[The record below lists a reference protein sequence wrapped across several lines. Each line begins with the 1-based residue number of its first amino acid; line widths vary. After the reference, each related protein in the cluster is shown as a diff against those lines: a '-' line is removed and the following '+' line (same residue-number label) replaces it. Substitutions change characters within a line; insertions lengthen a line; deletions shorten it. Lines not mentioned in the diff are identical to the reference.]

1 MIRSFFIVV
10 LLACSTIAANYV
22 SREGAGADFGKTGVT
37 IQKSIGSAPAA
48 RHRAAPVLGHLGGFG
63 LFVVAILD
71 GSPVPTFGGLD
82 ILTAVLAA
90 RHAQPWYYYAAI
102 ATAGSVIG
110 AYLTF
115 KAARKAGAGY
125 LERKFGKRK
134 VTKLLARFE
143 QWGTG
148 ALVLSTAV
156 PFPFPTSFFFAA
168 AGVLKY
174 SLGKF
179 LAVVAVCRAARYAT
193 IALVASLYG
202 RHFVRALRNP
212 GQYYGW
218 LLGIVIVLVCAILM
232 WLLLRK
238 RFQTA
243 A

>member
-1 MIRSFFIVV
+1 MIRNFFIIV
-10 LLACSTIAANYV
+10 LLASSPIAASNV
-22 SREGAGADFGKTGVT
+22 SRKSAGADFGKSGLA
-37 IQKSIGSAPAA
+37 IQRNAAAAPTA
-48 RHRAAPVLGHLGGFG
+48 RHRATPVLQHLGGLG
-63 LFVVAILD
+63 LFIVAILD

-90 RHAQPWYYYAAI
+90 RHAQPWYYYATI

-110 AYLTF
+110 AYITF
-115 KAARKAGAGY
+115 KAAHKAGASY

-134 VTKLLARFE
+134 VTKLLARFQ

-148 ALVLSTAV
+148 ALVLSAAV

-179 LAVVAVCRAARYAT
+179 LAVVAICRAARYAT

-202 RHFVRALRNP
+202 RHFIRALRNP
-212 GQYYGW
+212 GQYYEW
-218 LLGIVIVLVCAILM
+218 LLGIGIALVCAILV